1 MICVIE
7 VIEIMVKSPYTAVY
21 HHNLQ
26 GTLTNSFQP
35 LVAELYRPLT
45 YSVNNHYMHLKN
57 NLWHNLIIETL
68 SFIEIK

>member
-21 HHNLQ
+21 NLQ

-35 LVAELYRPLT
+35 LGAVLYRPLT
-45 YSVNNHYMHLKN
+45 YSVNNHYLHLKN